1 MKNVSDTVIMTNP
14 EITNIFRDMELAII
28 KLMEELQIITPEASS
43 MMLNQS
49 QQMNQPQ
56 TGLPPG
62 SNPMD
67 LLQMQQMQQMQQ
79 MAQF

>member
-67 LLQMQQMQQMQQ
+67 LLQMQQMQQM
-79 MAQF
+79 AQF